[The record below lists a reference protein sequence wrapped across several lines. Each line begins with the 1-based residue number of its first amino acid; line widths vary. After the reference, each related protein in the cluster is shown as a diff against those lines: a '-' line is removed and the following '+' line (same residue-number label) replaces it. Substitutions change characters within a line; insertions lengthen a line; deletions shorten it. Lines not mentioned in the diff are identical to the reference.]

1 MIRQITEEDNAIVK
15 QLTGVNLDGRNDIN
29 YNLSGISFNDDGVVD
44 SIILIGTRT
53 LTDYYGGRVP
63 DDDYM
68 DDEEGSQEI
77 IGYYAADGTSK
88 DMNKTLAPF
97 VASKLRNWSQ
107 CWYVPKDEEDC
118 LRAIKCM
125 DMTKCK
131 SHNILVRRMT

>member
-1 MIRQITEEDNAIVK
+1 MIRQITENDNAIVK
-15 QLTGVNLDGRNDIN
+15 QVIGVDLEGREDIN

-53 LTDYYGGRVP
+53 LTDYYGGNVP

-77 IGYYAADGTSK
+77 IGYYTADGTSK
-88 DMNKTLAPF
+88 DMYKTFAPF

-131 SHNILVRRMT
+131 THDILVRRMT

>member
-1 MIRQITEEDNAIVK
+1 MNRPITEEDNAIVK
-15 QLTGVNLDGRNDIN
+15 QIIDVDLKERDDIN
-29 YNLSGISFNDDGVVD
+29 YDLSGISFNDDGVVD
-44 SIILIGTRT
+44 SLIVIGKRT
-53 LTDYYGGRVP
+53 LTEYYGGKVP

-88 DMNKTLAPF
+88 DMWKTFYPF
-97 VASKLRNWSQ
+97 VWWKLRNCSQ

-131 SHNILVRRMT
+131 THYILVQRMA